1 MSTNVADL
9 TVRKS
14 VLVAAPIERAWEVF
28 TERITS
34 WWPIATHSIGKDKI
48 EDVIVEGHVGGRMYE
63 RHRGGEEENWAT
75 VRVWQPPERLVLAWE
90 ITDRET
96 EVEVRLAPEG
106 GGTRVDL
113 EHRGWERAGKDADKV
128 RHNYNEGW
136 GYVLGR
142 FEEASG
148 R

>member
-34 WWPIATHSIGKDKI
+34 WWPIATHSIGKEKI
-48 EDVIVEGHVGGRMYE
+48 EDVVVEGHVGGRMYE
-63 RHRGGEEENWAT
+63 RRRGGEEENWAT
-75 VRVWQPPERLVLAWE
+75 VRVWEPPERLVLTWE

-96 EVEVRLAPEG
+96 EVEVRFAPDGE
-106 GGTRVDL
+106 GTRVEL
-113 EHRGWERAGKDADKV
+113 EHRGWERAGKDAHEA
-128 RHNYNEGW
+128 RRNYSEGW

-142 FEEASG
+142 FQEAWRS
-148 R
+148 